1 MTADAAVGAGAGSG
15 ADAADGFLRELAER
29 LPGARVDALTR
40 SAYTSD
46 ASIYRVVP
54 RAVVEPRDAEEAAAA
69 VAVAAAHGVGVTARG
84 GGTSIAGNA
93 IGPGLVLD
101 FSRHMNRIVEID
113 PDARTATVQPG
124 AVLGAVRARA
134 AEHGLTVGPDPS
146 TYSRCTIGGMI
157 GNHACGPHSVAWGTT
172 ADITERLHVLRAD
185 GRLLDVGADTTG
197 DRELDARLTELRDGH
212 LAAIRTEL
220 GRFSRQVSGYG
231 LHRLLPERGFHA
243 ARSLVGSEGTC
254 GIVVGATIG
263 LVPVPAARVLLV
275 LGFPD
280 VYDAASAAPALARAG
295 ALTVE
300 GMDAALV
307 DALRSRPGRAQG
319 VDLLPPGGAWLY
331 CEIEGA
337 DPADA
342 EARARRVGRDSGAR
356 WEVFTDAART
366 DALWSIRR
374 NGAGIATRMADGR
387 EAWPG
392 WEDSAVPAENLAGY
406 LKDLHALMAERR
418 RQGTITGHFGEGC
431 LHLRVDWDLTTDAG
445 IADYRAFIE
454 TAADIAV
461 SHGGCASGEHGDGRA
476 RSELLTRTY
485 SPELLGAFREFK
497 RIWDPEGLLNPGILV
512 DPAPLDAAVRPG
524 PGHDRHALPM
534 LTLSAD
540 RGSMAGA
547 VRRCIGVGSCRNAT
561 GAMCPSFQAT
571 GDEVHSTRGRA
582 RVLGE
587 MLRGETLPDAWRSD
601 EVREALDLC
610 LSCKA
615 CKSECPVN
623 VDMAAYKAEF
633 LHRHYKGRLR
643 PRAHYV
649 LGWLP
654 LLGRLASLAPGAV
667 NALASRPGVARRLS
681 RLAGL
686 ETRRDLL
693 GVAPRTFRQWFRAR
707 KARAGAPGT
716 GPGVLR
722 TAPGEGLTAL
732 GEGRTAPG
740 GRLTAFGE
748 RRTASGERRT
758 ASGERRTASGAR
770 RETVVLWPDTFSNF
784 LDPSGARDTVEVL
797 EALGYEVVLPD
808 GPVCCGLTWYSTGQ
822 LGVARAVLGRSLK
835 SLEAHLAAGRTVV
848 GVEPSCTQALREE
861 SVELLPDSPAARRL
875 ARQTTTLAELV
886 ARHEGEWPFG
896 TLDSPAVLQP
906 HCHTEAGPGHGAE
919 LQVLKRLGVD
929 TDVVTAGCCGL
940 AGNFGYEP
948 GHWEVSQ
955 SSAEREL
962 YPKVRAADS
971 GTAIVA
977 DGFSCRTQISQGTER
992 RATHLATLLRRALTT
1007 GRETPAER
1015 ENG

>member
-1 MTADAAVGAGAGSG
+1 MGDGASAVPGGVTVP
-15 ADAADGFLRELAER
+15 DGFLRELSER
-29 LPGARVDALTR
+29 LPTARTDALTR

-54 RAVVEPRDAEEAAAA
+54 RAVVEPRDAEEAATA

-93 IGPGLVLD
+93 IGAGLVLD
-101 FSRHMNRIVEID
+101 FSRHMNKVLAID
-113 PDARTATVQPG
+113 PDAGTATVQPG
-124 AVLGAVRARA
+124 AVLGTVRARA

-172 ADITERLHVLRAD
+172 ADITERIELLRAD
-185 GRLLDVGADTTG
+185 GRLLSVGPGTTG
-197 DRELDARLTELRDGH
+197 DRDLDERLRGLRDAH
-212 LAAIRTEL
+212 LAGIRTEL

-231 LHRLLPERGFHA
+231 LGRLLPEHGFHV

-254 GIVVGATIG
+254 GLVLGATIN
-263 LVPVPAARVLLV
+263 LVPLPAARVLLV

-280 VYDAASAAPALARAG
+280 VYDAATAAPGLARAG

-307 DALRSRPGRAQG
+307 DALRARPGQAAG

-331 CEIEGA
+331 CEIEGT

-342 EARARRVGRDSGAR
+342 EERARRIGKESGAR
-356 WEVFTDAART
+356 WEVFTDAGRT

-406 LKDLHALMAERR
+406 LKDLHALMAERQ

-431 LHLRVDWDLTTDAG
+431 LHLRVDWDLTSEAG

-485 SPELLGAFREFK
+485 SPELLGAFRQFK
-497 RIWDPEGLLNPGILV
+497 EIWDPEGLLNPGILV
-512 DPAPLDAAVRPG
+512 DPAPLDADVRPG
-524 PGHDRHALPM
+524 PGHDRHALPL

-540 RGSMAGA
+540 KGSMAGA

-571 GDEVHSTRGRA
+571 GDEVHSTRGRT

-587 MLRGETLPDAWRSD
+587 MLRGETLPDAWRSE

-633 LHRHYKGRLR
+633 LHQHYKGRLR

-654 LLGRLASLAPGAV
+654 LLGRLGSLAPGAV
-667 NALASRPGVARRLS
+667 NALARRPGIARRLS

-686 ETRRDLL
+686 ETRRGLL
-693 GVAPRTFRQWFRAR
+693 GVAPRTFRQWFA
-707 KARAGAPGT
+707 
-716 GPGVLR
+716 
-722 TAPGEGLTAL
+722 
-732 GEGRTAPG
+732 
-740 GRLTAFGE
+740 
-748 RRTASGERRT
+748 
-758 ASGERRTASGAR
+758 AR
-770 RETVVLWPDTFSNF
+770 RAAPAAGRRTVVLWPDTFSNF
-784 LDPSGARDTVEVL
+784 LDPSGAQDTVEVL
-797 EALGYEVVLPD
+797 EALGYRVVLPD

-822 LGVARAVLGRSLK
+822 LGVARTVLARSLK
-835 SLEAHLAAGRTVV
+835 SLEKHLAAGHTVV

-861 SVELLPDSPAARRL
+861 SVELLPESPAARLL
-875 ARQTTTLAELV
+875 AAQTTTLAELV
-886 ARHEGEWPFG
+886 AGHEGPWPFG
-896 TLDSPAVLQP
+896 PLDTDAVLQP
-906 HCHTEAGPGHGAE
+906 HCHQEAGPGHRAE
-919 LQVLKRLGVD
+919 LEVLKRLGVD

-962 YPKVRAADS
+962 YPKVRAAGES
-971 GTAIVA
+971 TAIVA

-992 RATHLATLLRRALTT
+992 TATHLAALLRRAL
-1007 GRETPAER
+1007 GSGGGSGDVPAQR
-1015 ENG
+1015 KNG

>member
-1 MTADAAVGAGAGSG
+1 MTADVSPRAGAGAVP
-15 ADAADGFLRELAER
+15 DGFLRELAER
-29 LPGARVDALTR
+29 LPAARTDALTR
-40 SAYTSD
+40 SAYTAD

-54 RAVVEPRDAEEAAAA
+54 AAVVEPRDAEEAATA
-69 VAVAAAHGVGVTARG
+69 VAVAAAHGVGVTSRG

-101 FSRHMNRIVEID
+101 FSRHMNQVLEID

-172 ADITERLHVLRAD
+172 ADITERIDVLRAD
-185 GRLLDVGADTTG
+185 GRLLSLGAGTTG
-197 DRELDARLTELRDGH
+197 DQELDARLRDLRDAR
-212 LAAIRTEL
+212 LATIRTEL

-231 LHRLLPERGFHA
+231 LHRLLPEQGFHV

-254 GIVVGATIG
+254 GIVLGATVG

-280 VYDAASAAPALARAG
+280 VYDAAAAAPALARTG

-307 DALRSRPGRAQG
+307 DALRSRPGRAEG

-331 CEIEGA
+331 CEIEGT

-342 EARARRVGRDSGAR
+342 EARARRIGRETGAR
-356 WEVFTDAART
+356 WEVFADSART

-406 LKDLHALMAERR
+406 LKDLHALMDERK

-431 LHLRVDWDLTTDAG
+431 LHLRVDWDLTSEAG
-445 IADYRAFIE
+445 IADYRTFIE

-461 SHGGCASGEHGDGRA
+461 KHGGCASGEHGDGRA

-485 SPELLGAFREFK
+485 SPELLAAFKEFK
-497 RIWDPEGLLNPGILV
+497 NIWDPQGLLNPGILV
-512 DPAPLDAAVRPG
+512 DPAPLDASVRPG
-524 PGHDRHALPM
+524 PGHDRHSLPL

-571 GDEVHSTRGRA
+571 GDEVHSTRGRS

-633 LHRHYKGRLR
+633 LHQHYKGRLR

-667 NALASRPGVARRLS
+667 NALARRPRIARGLS

-686 ETRRDLL
+686 ETRRGLL

-707 KARAGAPGT
+707 RKPT
-716 GPGVLR
+716 GP
-722 TAPGEGLTAL
+722 T
-732 GEGRTAPG
+732 
-740 GRLTAFGE
+740 
-748 RRTASGERRT
+748 
-758 ASGERRTASGAR
+758 

-784 LDPSGARDTVEVL
+784 LDPSGAQDTVEVL

-822 LGVARAVLGRSLK
+822 LGVARGVLDRSLK
-835 SLEAHLAAGRTVV
+835 SLERHLAAGRTVV

-861 SVELLPDSPAARRL
+861 SVELLPDSPTARRL
-875 ARQTTTLAELV
+875 AQQTTTLAELV
-886 ARHEGEWPFG
+886 ARHDGDWPFG
-896 TLDSPAVLQP
+896 TLDTEAVLQP

-919 LQVLKRLGVD
+919 LEVLKRLGVD

-948 GHWEVSQ
+948 GHWEVSR

-962 YPKVRAADS
+962 YPKVRAADD

-977 DGFSCRTQISQGTER
+977 DGFSCRTQISQGTDR
-992 RATHLATLLRRALTT
+992 RATHLAALLRKALTT
-1007 GRETPAER
+1007 GRTTPAQR
-1015 ENG
+1015 KNG

>member
-1 MTADAAVGAGAGSG
+1 M
-15 ADAADGFLRELAER
+15 RELAQR
-29 LPGARVDALTR
+29 LPGARTDALTR
-40 SAYTSD
+40 SAYTAD

-54 RAVVEPRDAEEAAAA
+54 GAVVEPRDAEEAATA
-69 VAVAAAHGVGVTARG
+69 VAVAAAHGVGVTSRG

-101 FSRHMNRIVEID
+101 FSRHMNRITAVD

-172 ADITERLHVLRAD
+172 ADITERVDVLRAD
-185 GRLLDVGADTTG
+185 GQLLSVGAGTTG
-197 DRELDARLTELRDGH
+197 DPALDVRLRDLRDAH
-212 LAAIRTEL
+212 LAGIRTEL

-231 LHRLLPERGFHA
+231 LHRLLPEHGFHV

-254 GIVVGATIG
+254 GIVLGATIG
-263 LVPVPAARVLLV
+263 LVPVPAARALLV

-307 DALRSRPGRAQG
+307 DALRARPGRAEG

-337 DPADA
+337 DQADA
-342 EARARRVGRDSGAR
+342 EARARRVGRETGAR
-356 WEVFTDAART
+356 FEVFADPART

-406 LKDLHALMAERR
+406 LKDLHALMAERK

-431 LHLRVDWDLTTDAG
+431 LHLRVDWDLTGRAG
-445 IADYRAFIE
+445 IADYRTFIE
-454 TAADIAV
+454 AAADIAV

-497 RIWDPEGLLNPGILV
+497 RIWDPDGLLNPGILV
-512 DPAPLDAAVRPG
+512 DPAPLDASVRPG
-524 PGHDRHALPM
+524 PGHDRHALPL

-623 VDMAAYKAEF
+623 VDMASYKAEF
-633 LHRHYKGRLR
+633 LHQHYKGRLR

-654 LLGRLASLAPGAV
+654 LLGRLASLAPGVLTAFTK
-667 NALASRPGVARRLS
+667 RPRIARGLLRI
-681 RLAGL
+681 AGL
-686 ETRRDLL
+686 ETRRDLPEL
-693 GVAPRTFRQWFRAR
+693 APRTFRQWFRGRRSAVGVTEVSAT
-707 KARAGAPGT
+707 KPGAT
-716 GPGVLR
+716 
-722 TAPGEGLTAL
+722 
-732 GEGRTAPG
+732 
-740 GRLTAFGE
+740 
-748 RRTASGERRT
+748 
-758 ASGERRTASGAR
+758 
-770 RETVVLWPDTFSNF
+770 RETVVLWPDTFSNY
-784 LDPSGARDTVEVL
+784 LDPKGAQDTVEVL
-797 EALGYEVVLPD
+797 EALGYDVVLPD

-822 LGVARAVLGRSLK
+822 LGVARSVLGRSLK
-835 SLEAHLAAGRTVV
+835 SLEQHLAAGRTVV

-861 SVELLPDSPAARRL
+861 SVELLPDSDTARRL
-875 ARQTTTLAELV
+875 AAQTTTLAELV

-896 TLDSPAVLQP
+896 TLDQDAVLQP

-919 LQVLKRLGVD
+919 LAVLKRLGVD
-929 TDVVTAGCCGL
+929 TDVVGAGCCGL
-940 AGNFGYEP
+940 AGNFGFET

-962 YPKVRAADS
+962 YPKVRAAGED
-971 GTAIVA
+971 AMIIA

-992 RATHLATLLRRALTT
+992 SATHLAGLLRKALGT
-1007 GRETPAER
+1007 GRDTPATPAQR
-1015 ENG
+1015 RNG

>member
-1 MTADAAVGAGAGSG
+1 MTDRSASVP
-15 ADAADGFLRELAER
+15 DGFLRELTER
-29 LPGARVDALTR
+29 LPGARTDALTR

-54 RAVVEPRDAEEAAAA
+54 RAVVEPRDAEEAATA

-93 IGPGLVLD
+93 IGAGLVLD
-101 FSRHMNRIVEID
+101 FSRHMNQVLAID
-113 PDARTATVQPG
+113 PDAGTASVQPG
-124 AVLGAVRARA
+124 AVLGTVRARA

-172 ADITERLHVLRAD
+172 ADITERVDLLRAD
-185 GRLLDVGADTTG
+185 GRLLSVGAGTTG
-197 DRELDARLTELRDGH
+197 DRELDERLRGLRDRH
-212 LAAIRTEL
+212 LAEIRTEL

-231 LHRLLPERGFHA
+231 LGRLLPEHGFHV

-254 GIVVGATIG
+254 GLVVGATIR
-263 LVPVPAARVLLV
+263 LVPLPTARVLLV

-280 VYDAASAAPALARAG
+280 VYDAAAAAPTLARAG

-307 DALRSRPGRAQG
+307 DALRARPGQAAG

-331 CEIEGA
+331 CEIEGTG
-337 DPADA
+337 PADA
-342 EARARRVGRDSGAR
+342 EARARRIGRESGAR
-356 WEVFTDAART
+356 WEVFGDTERT

-406 LKDLHALMAERR
+406 LKDLHALMAERER
-418 RQGTITGHFGEGC
+418 RGTITGHFGEGC
-431 LHLRVDWDLTTDAG
+431 LHLRVDWDLTSEAG

-497 RIWDPEGLLNPGILV
+497 EIWDPKGLLNPGILV
-512 DPAPLDAAVRPG
+512 DPAPLDADVRPG
-524 PGHDRHALPM
+524 PGHDRHALPL

-540 RGSMAGA
+540 KGSMAGA

-571 GDEVHSTRGRA
+571 KDEVHSTRGRA

-587 MLRGETLPDAWRSD
+587 MLRGETLPDAWRSE

-633 LHRHYKGRLR
+633 LHQHYKGRLR

-654 LLGRLASLAPGAV
+654 LLGRLGSLAPGVV
-667 NALASRPGVARRLS
+667 NALAGRPGIARRLS

-686 ETRRDLL
+686 ETRRGLL
-693 GVAPRTFRQWFRAR
+693 GVAPRTFRQWFTAR
-707 KARAGAPGT
+707 RPAAGAGQQ
-716 GPGVLR
+716 
-722 TAPGEGLTAL
+722 
-732 GEGRTAPG
+732 
-740 GRLTAFGE
+740 
-748 RRTASGERRT
+748 
-758 ASGERRTASGAR
+758 
-770 RETVVLWPDTFSNF
+770 TVVLWPDTFSNF
-784 LDPSGARDTVEVL
+784 LDPSGAQDTVEVL
-797 EALGYEVVLPD
+797 EALGYRVVLPD

-822 LGVARAVLGRSLK
+822 LGVARKVLARSLK
-835 SLEAHLAAGRTVV
+835 SLEKHLAAGHTVV

-861 SVELLPDSPAARRL
+861 SVELLPDSPVARRL
-875 ARQTTTLAELV
+875 AAQTTTLAELV
-886 ARHEGEWPFG
+886 AGHEGPWPFG
-896 TLDSPAVLQP
+896 TLDSDAVLQP
-906 HCHTEAGPGHGAE
+906 HCHQEAGPGHQAE
-919 LQVLKRLGVD
+919 LDVLKRLGVD

-962 YPKVRAADS
+962 YPKVRAAGE

-977 DGFSCRTQISQGTER
+977 DGFSCRTQVSQGTGR
-992 RATHLATLLRRALTT
+992 TATHLAALLRKAL
-1007 GRETPAER
+1007 GNSGSSQR

>member
-1 MTADAAVGAGAGSG
+1 MTADVSPRAAAGVPQ
-15 ADAADGFLRELAER
+15 DFLRELADR
-29 LPGARVDALTR
+29 LPAARTDALTR
-40 SAYTSD
+40 SAYTAD

-54 RAVVEPRDAEEAAAA
+54 GAVVEPRDAEEAATA
-69 VAVAAAHGVGVTARG
+69 VAVAAAHGVGVTSRG

-101 FSRHMNRIVEID
+101 FSRHMNEVVAID

-124 AVLGAVRARA
+124 AVLGTVRARA

-172 ADITERLHVLRAD
+172 ADITERVDVLRAD
-185 GRLLDVGADTTG
+185 GRLLSMGAGTTG
-197 DRELDARLTELRDGH
+197 DQELDARLHGLRDAK
-212 LAAIRTEL
+212 LAEIRTEL

-231 LHRLLPERGFHA
+231 LHRLLPENGFHV

-254 GIVVGATIG
+254 GIVLGATIS
-263 LVPVPAARVLLV
+263 LVEVPAARALLV

-307 DALRSRPGRAQG
+307 DALRARPGRAAG

-331 CEIEGA
+331 CEIG
-337 DPADA
+337 
-342 EARARRVGRDSGAR
+342 GMCIRDRETGAR
-356 WEVFTDAART
+356 WEVFADPART

-406 LKDLHALMAERR
+406 LKDLHALMAERN

-431 LHLRVDWDLTTDAG
+431 LHLRVDWDLTSDAG

-454 TAADIAV
+454 AAADIAV

-485 SPELLGAFREFK
+485 SPELLAAFREFK
-497 RIWDPEGLLNPGILV
+497 NIWDPGGLLNPGILV
-512 DPAPLDAAVRPG
+512 DPAPLDASVRPG
-524 PGHDRHALPM
+524 PGHDRHALPL

-587 MLRGETLPDAWRSD
+587 MLRGETLPGAWRSD

-633 LHRHYKGRLR
+633 LHQHYKGRLR
-643 PRAHYV
+643 PRAHYA

-654 LLGRLASLAPGAV
+654 LLGRIASLAPRAV
-667 NALASRPGVARRLS
+667 TALTKRPLIARGLLRI
-681 RLAGL
+681 AGL
-686 ETRRDLL
+686 ETRRDLPEL
-693 GVAPRTFRQWFRAR
+693 APRTFRQWFRAR
-707 KARAGAPGT
+707 RTSATVGRAPAGRDGT
-716 GPGVLR
+716 VV
-722 TAPGEGLTAL
+722 E
-732 GEGRTAPG
+732 
-740 GRLTAFGE
+740 
-748 RRTASGERRT
+748 
-758 ASGERRTASGAR
+758 
-770 RETVVLWPDTFSNF
+770 RETVVLWPDTFSNY
-784 LDPSGARDTVEVL
+784 LDPQGAQDTVEVL
-797 EALGYEVVLPD
+797 EALGYDVVLPD

-822 LGVARAVLGRSLK
+822 LGVARAVLDRSLK
-835 SLEAHLAAGRTVV
+835 SLEQHLAAGRTVV

-861 SVELLPDSPAARRL
+861 SVELLPDSDTARRL
-875 ARQTTTLAELV
+875 AAQTTTLAELV

-896 TLDSPAVLQP
+896 ALDSDAVLQP

-919 LQVLKRLGVD
+919 LEVLARLGVD

-940 AGNFGYEP
+940 AGNFGFEP

-971 GTAIVA
+971 GTMIVA

-992 RATHLATLLRRALTT
+992 GATHLAGLLRRALTT
-1007 GRETPAER
+1007 GRDTPAQR
-1015 ENG
+1015 KNG